1 MSITTTQETLFRNFK
16 KKNMLNFII
25 FMVVFCSIGLLG
37 TAIRLYLKRDKVQFR
52 EEKKDEG
59 ELKPID

>member
-1 MSITTTQETLFRNFK
+1 
-16 KKNMLNFII
+16 MLNFII

-52 EEKKDEG
+52 EEKKAEG